1 MTDIVNIYDAKT
13 QLSRLVDRAAAWV
26 WCLLQDFAFLQGG
39 SVDGRLWMKWADVP
53 ADHPFLWFDTGE
65 QLRLRLPPG
74 LVLPSAV

>member
-1 MTDIVNIYDAKT
+1 MARGVGKA
-13 QLSRLVDRAAAWV
+13 QRRAAAWV

-39 SVDGRLWMKWADVP
+39 SVDGRLWRQWADVP
-53 ADHPFLWFDTGE
+53 SDHPFLWFDTGE